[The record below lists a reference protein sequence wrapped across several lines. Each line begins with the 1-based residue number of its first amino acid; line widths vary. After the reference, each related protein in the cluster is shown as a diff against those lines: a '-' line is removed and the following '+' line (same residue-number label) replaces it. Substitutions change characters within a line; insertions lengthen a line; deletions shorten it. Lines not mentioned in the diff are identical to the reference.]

1 MRAAMGFTLVGGG
14 LLMMW
19 AVLMGW
25 RLPWEV
31 APTSDAMSPQAP
43 HTAGPSSEPKHGLTP
58 FDFPFGSTPT
68 TGTGY
73 GGPARLSGIVT
84 GFALAG

>member
-1 MRAAMGFTLVGGG
+1 MVGGG

-31 APTSDAMSPQAP
+31 KPAAEAMAPQPS
-43 HTAGPSSEPKHGLTP
+43 HTAGPLPPEKLPTEPP
-58 FDFPFGSTPT
+58 FAFPFGSTPAQ
-68 TGTGY
+68 GTGY
-73 GGPARLSGIVT
+73 GGPERLSGIVA